1 MLNLAFAVVSA
12 GQGLIQIVPP
22 SKAVA
27 VSRAQEMEPII
38 VVARRTD
45 DSPNHNLEAL

>member
-22 SKAVA
+22 PKA